1 MATYTFLINFVGRM
15 KILADINTRK
25 NDILIFLCFLIAAA
39 LLSWA
44 AYAAWINFRTTPP
57 YVDRNQYPIGGFDIS
72 AHNGDID
79 FKSTV
84 KDGMEFVWIKATE
97 GVTFRDRKFMDNH
110 EQAGQAGL
118 KRGAYH
124 FFRFDK
130 DGVEQAINL
139 LETVGERILELGV
152 AIDIESS
159 GNPEGI
165 DDEVINERI
174 VAMIDYLNLRGVAP
188 TLYCNKTDYYKYLSE
203 SFPGNSL
210 WICSFSQDP
219 IAAPWTFWQFN
230 HKGSLKGANGKVDL
244 NVFGGNREEWINFI
258 STQQYKGNKSVN

>member
-1 MATYTFLINFVGRM
+1 M

-25 NDILIFLCFLIAAA
+25 SDILIFFCFLVAAA

-57 YVDRNQYPIGGFDIS
+57 YVDRDRYPVGGLDIS
-72 AHNGDID
+72 AHNGDVD
-79 FKSTV
+79 FKAAA

-97 GVTFRDRKFMDNH
+97 GVTFQDRKFASNH
-110 EQAGQAGL
+110 KNAGKAGL

-139 LETVGERILELGV
+139 LQTIGDRNLEMGV
-152 AIDIESS
+152 AIDIETS

-165 DDEVINERI
+165 DEDIIKERI
-174 VAMIDYLNLRGVAP
+174 MAMVDYLNLCGLAP
-188 TLYCNKTDYYKYLSE
+188 TLYCNKTDYYNYLAE

-219 IAAPWTFWQFN
+219 ITAPWTFWQFN
-230 HKGSLKGANGKVDL
+230 HNGSVKGAKGKVDL
-244 NVFGGNREEWINFI
+244 NVFGGTREEWIDFI
-258 STQQYKGNKSVN
+258 SKQQYKGNKSVNQ